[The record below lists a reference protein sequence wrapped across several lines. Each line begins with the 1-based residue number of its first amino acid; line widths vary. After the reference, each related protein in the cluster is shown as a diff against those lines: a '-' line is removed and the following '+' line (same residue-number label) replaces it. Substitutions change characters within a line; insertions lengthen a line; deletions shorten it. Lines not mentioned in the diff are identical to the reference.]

1 MYRRRLLG
9 ALAAAGT
16 LATAGCLGGDDGTFE
31 FDAEP
36 ARVPDAALS
45 EAGYEGEEPRAFEIE
60 QTFEVAGIER
70 EVSAASWVASYEN
83 PERAASLLVASTPN
97 ATVAGQSVN
106 PLVGADDAEVLR
118 RLLERGGGVDGGSVG
133 DLEEV
138 GAETRP
144 VLGGET
150 TVTTF
155 ATEIRFEN
163 AGDAPIDAE
172 GSVPALVHVATV
184 EHGGD
189 VLVLVGVHPRAV
201 EEGET
206 QGALMEAVEHGE

>member
-9 ALAAAGT
+9 AVAASGAV
-16 LATAGCLGGDDGTFE
+16 AAAGCLGGEDGTYE

-45 EAGYEGEEPRAFEIE
+45 EAGYEGEGPQSFEIE
-60 QTFEVAGIER
+60 QTFEVAGIEGR
-70 EVSAASWVASYEN
+70 VSATSWVASYEN
-83 PERAASLLVASTPN
+83 PERASSLLVASTPN

-106 PLVGADDAEVLR
+106 PLVRADGAELLR
-118 RLLERGGGVDGGSVG
+118 RLLEQGGSGGVDGGSVG

-138 GAETRP
+138 GTETRTI
-144 VLGGET
+144 LESET

-155 ATEIRFEN
+155 ATEIRFEDV
-163 AGDAPIDAE
+163 GDAPVDTE
-172 GSVPALVHVATV
+172 GSVPALIHVATV
-184 EHGGD
+184 EHGED
-189 VLVLVGVHPRAV
+189 VLVLVGVHPRAI

-206 QGALMEAVEHGE
+206 QGALMEAVEH

>member
-1 MYRRRLLG
+1 MNRRRLLG
-9 ALAAAGT
+9 AIAASGAI
-16 LATAGCLGGDDGTFE
+16 ATAGCLSGEDGTYE
-31 FDAEP
+31 FDATP

-45 EAGYEGEEPRAFEIE
+45 EAGYEGEGPQAFEVE
-60 QTFEVAGIER
+60 RTFEVGGIER
-70 EVSAASWVASYEN
+70 RVSAASWVASYRN

-97 ATVAGQSVN
+97 ATVAGRSVN
-106 PLVGADDAEVLR
+106 PLVGADDADLLR

-138 GAETRP
+138 GTETRP
-144 VLGGET
+144 ILGSEA

-172 GSVPALVHVATV
+172 GNVPALVHVATV
-184 EHGGD
+184 QHDGD
-189 VLVLVGVHPRAV
+189 VLVLAGIHPRAV